1 MNTTATAWF
10 HTHVRLAIGAGDLWW
25 GPGTVGDG
33 RCGVGCVFA
42 PYSMSVNTHYNAVN
56 TFWLTPSPGAQ
67 TMTQDWFLCPRWV
80 KRNLI

>member
-33 RCGVGCVFA
+33 RCGVGGVFA
-42 PYSMSVNTHYNAVN
+42 PYSMSVNTHYNTVN
-56 TFWLTPSPGAQ
+56 TFVHTAGPHIHSRP
-67 TMTQDWFLCPRWV
+67 QDLFLCS
-80 KRNLI
+80 LGT